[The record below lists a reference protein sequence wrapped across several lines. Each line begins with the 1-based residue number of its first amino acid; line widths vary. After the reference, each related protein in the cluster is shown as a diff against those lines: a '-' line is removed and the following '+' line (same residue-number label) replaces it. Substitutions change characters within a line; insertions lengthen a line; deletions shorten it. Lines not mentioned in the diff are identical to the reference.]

1 MKLATDQKANS
12 ARLAGLWPCRG
23 LSLDR
28 RIPHI
33 SIVICAMAVL
43 LAAPALSAAA
53 DITTGL
59 VAYYPLNGNAL
70 DVSGNGRDGTIIGAS
85 ATSDRYGNSNAAMGF
100 DGNDYI
106 VASAAGLPTVERTV
120 SLWFLLNTIPS
131 RPGSVLFAYGGCGCP
146 TTWFE
151 YVIPGTAGVFPHCNG
166 GMFCNYA
173 VSTGVWYHLVFTAS
187 SPGGTAMYVNGQ
199 FVCSSPVVLNT
210 CTNAG
215 TQLAIGVCVNA
226 WAGQAPF
233 TNVDVDYTNGAIDEV
248 RIYDRALSAT
258 EVLALFDF
266 NPTATDPVTWGAI
279 KALYR

>member
-1 MKLATDQKANS
+1 
-12 ARLAGLWPCRG
+12 
-23 LSLDR
+23 
-28 RIPHI
+28 
-33 SIVICAMAVL
+33 MAVL

-106 VASAAGLPTVERTV
+106 VASAAGLPTGARTV
-120 SLWFLLNTIPS
+120 ALWFRLNALASS
-131 RPGSVLFAYGGCGCP
+131 RPFPVPFAYGGCSCG
-146 TTWFE
+146 TSWFE
-151 YVIPGTAGVFPHCNG
+151 MVAPTGMGVGQHCNAPG
-166 GMFCNYA
+166 LWCSYN
-173 VSTGVWYHLVFTAS
+173 VSTGVWYHLVFTMS
-187 SPGGTAMYVNGQ
+187 DPGGTAMYVNGQ
-199 FVCSSPVVLNT
+199 FVCSSPAIMNT
-210 CTNAG
+210 CTTGA
-215 TQLAIGVCVNA
+215 QLAIGVCVNA

-258 EVLALFDF
+258 EVQALFDF